1 MDPRKRRQIIVFLLL
16 VPLIFLCI
24 IKLHYYLHPMRVSY
38 IVSNDV
44 SRHLKSVKDNIET
57 ATHSVFEDTDSKS
70 GKTLWSSPPPPAPSA
85 PPSLFLEYLQGVT
98 TKTSHLRLHPV
109 SF

>member
-1 MDPRKRRQIIVFLLL
+1 MHDPLAKKINIRHQRSEVLGIFNIMPSKASYMDPRKRRQIIVFLLL

-70 GKTLWSSPPPPAPSA
+70 GKTL
-85 PPSLFLEYLQGVT
+85 
-98 TKTSHLRLHPV
+98 R
-109 SF
+109 